1 MKFTGNSFTKQISL
15 FIILLLLASCHTQYA
30 IEKKET
36 RQYTFSDSA
45 QSPVDS
51 AIWKLISPYHNEL
64 SAKMSEVLAFSEQ
77 ALVKDNPEGLL
88 GDFAADAVQHQ
99 AIKKCE
105 ATNMAKPDFTFL
117 NNGSLRVPLPK
128 GDITLGN
135 IFELMPFENAIV
147 ILEIKGKDL
156 DPLFKYIGDKN
167 GIPVSGIRMNIK
179 NKAVE
184 SVFVNGVALEAE
196 KTYRVATNDYL
207 ANGGDN
213 MSFLK
218 SALTNTAI
226 NYTVRDA
233 FINELKE
240 IKAAGK
246 TLKVNLDG
254 RITKL

>member
-1 MKFTGNSFTKQISL
+1 MKFIEKSLIKQISL
-15 FIILLLLASCHTQYA
+15 FIILLLFASCHTQYA

-36 RQYTFSDSA
+36 QQYTFSDSA
-45 QSPVDS
+45 KSPVDS
-51 AIWKLISPYHNEL
+51 TIWKMINPYHNEL
-64 SAKMSEVLAFSEQ
+64 SAKMSELLVVSDQ
-77 ALVKDNPEGLL
+77 ALIKDYPEGLL
-88 GDFAADAVQHQ
+88 GDFAADAIQHQ

-105 ATNMAKPDFTFL
+105 ANNLSKPDFTFL

-128 GDITLGN
+128 GEINLGN

-156 DPLFKYIGDKN
+156 DPLFKYIGEKN

-179 NKAVE
+179 NKTVE
-184 SVFVNGVALEAE
+184 SVLINGIALEAE

-218 SALTNTAI
+218 SAITNTAI

-233 FINELKE
+233 FISELKE
-240 IKAAGK
+240 MKATGK
-246 TLKVNLDG
+246 TLNVKLDG